1 MKNQNQYIIIFI
13 IIAII
18 ILLFFLYGMK
28 NKESF
33 TQNLGVQYQ
42 NQKALEKEKEKGTY
56 DNCFS
61 KDSLLKL
68 ENGNTIKI
76 EDAKIGD
83 KILSYSLKENKF
95 KNSPIVAIPHEKNN
109 KTAKFIKFT
118 TNSGKSIKMTD
129 KHLIPVLKQ
138 NSNSFN
144 VIFAEKIEVN
154 DIIKSVDG
162 NEQITSIEIIED
174 EGVYTVVT
182 LEEYIVVDNIIA
194 SPYAVFELFH
204 LLGNIYYSLHKN
216 LYRLNPTIINSSYFK
231 KFDENVI
238 SYSMKYINEIKV

>member
-1 MKNQNQYIIIFI
+1 
-13 IIAII
+13 
-18 ILLFFLYGMK
+18 MK

-33 TQNLGVQYQ
+33 AQGPIAQYQ
-42 NQKALEKEKEKGTY
+42 NQKALEKDKDAYDGDKGGS
-56 DNCFS
+56 CFS

-68 ENGNTIKI
+68 ENGNIIKI

-83 KILSYSLKENKF
+83 KILSYSLKENKL
-95 KNSPIVAIPHEKNN
+95 KYSPIVAIPHQKNN
-109 KTAKFIKFT
+109 ILSKFIKFT
-118 TNSGKSIKMTD
+118 TNSGKNIKMTD

-138 NSNSFN
+138 NNNTFN
-144 VIFAEKIEVN
+144 NIFAEKIEIN
-154 DIIKSVDG
+154 DIVKSVDG

-216 LYRLNPTIINSSYFK
+216 LYRLNPIIINSSYFK